1 MDIVVCDD
9 EPLARD
15 RLERMLTHL
24 AHRVLGQAK
33 NGVEAL
39 ELVEQ
44 EQPDVILLDIRMP
57 EMNGLECAQK
67 LSSLDT
73 PPAIASCTAYDQYA
87 IDAFKTNAMA

>member
-24 AHRVLGQAK
+24 GHRVLGQAK

-57 EMNGLECAQK
+57 EMNGLEFEPE
-67 LSSLDT
+67 LSILDT
-73 PPAIASCTAYDQYA
+73 PPAIAFCTAFDQ
-87 IDAFKTNAMA
+87 